1 MNRITATFTTLKAQ
15 NRKALIAYMVA
26 GDPSL
31 QATHALAEGLAEAGV
46 DLLELGI
53 PFSDPLADGTVN
65 QKGCQRALDS
75 GTTLEGIFNMI
86 AELRKT
92 VSIPIVFFSYF
103 NPIFHYGVERF
114 LERSL
119 TVGVDGILALDLP
132 PEEADNVWA
141 RFPDIARI
149 SLVAPTTPEARMRQ
163 IAHNSSGFIY
173 YVSREGVTGMQSTV
187 PTHLAEKVSLL
198 KSMTPLPVCVGF
210 GISSPEQAKQVA
222 SLADGVVVG
231 SAIVS
236 RIEKLGPSPDLVR
249 EVSQWVKTMAE
260 AIHSV

>member
-1 MNRITATFTTLKAQ
+1 
-15 NRKALIAYMVA
+15 
-26 GDPSL
+26 
-31 QATHALAEGLAEAGV
+31 
-46 DLLELGI
+46 
-53 PFSDPLADGTVN
+53 
-65 QKGCQRALDS
+65 
-75 GTTLEGIFNMI
+75 
-86 AELRKT
+86 
-92 VSIPIVFFSYF
+92 
-103 NPIFHYGVERF
+103 
-114 LERSL
+114 
-119 TVGVDGILALDLP
+119 
-132 PEEADNVWA
+132 
-141 RFPDIARI
+141 
-149 SLVAPTTPEARMRQ
+149 MRQ